1 MLIDEIDLHLHPE
14 WQMHILQDLQKAFP
28 NIQFFVTTHA
38 PVVISALEDCRI
50 YSISQGVVYDF
61 PLQYG
66 LNADSIL
73 QVMGVQRMNPEY
85 QKELDTYILQIEQ
98 GLGLSG
104 DALNRREKLNK
115 WLGEA
120 HSDLKRADIMLS
132 FFEKIE

>member
-1 MLIDEIDLHLHPE
+1 M
-14 WQMHILQDLQKAFP
+14 F
-28 NIQFFVTTHA
+28 
-38 PVVISALEDCRI
+38 R
-50 YSISQGVVYDF
+50 
-61 PLQYG
+61 
-66 LNADSIL
+66 
-73 QVMGVQRMNPEY
+73 PEY

>member
-1 MLIDEIDLHLHPE
+1 M
-14 WQMHILQDLQKAFP
+14 
-28 NIQFFVTTHA
+28 
-38 PVVISALEDCRI
+38 
-50 YSISQGVVYDF
+50 VYDF

-73 QVMGVQRMNPEY
+73 QMMGVQRMNPEY
-85 QKELDTYILQIEQ
+85 QKELDMYILQIEQ
-98 GLGLSG
+98 GLGLSE
-104 DALNRREKLNK
+104 DALNRRKNLNK